1 MGRPQFFTRDGP
13 MKTDFIY
20 LKLYN
25 ELKGKIDS
33 GELKPGD
40 KLPPEYKLQ
49 EHYKVS
55 RDTIRK
61 SLTKLEQNGYIKRKA
76 ATGTFVTR
84 QKADYTLSKVKS
96 FSEQMYDRGA
106 EPSSD
111 ILSIELLDSGELPP
125 EVCER
130 LEIRENSKVYKI
142 CRIRKANND
151 PMAFETVFIPY
162 DLCPDIQTRLDA
174 KASLYAIYEKNYGH
188 QITSVQIV
196 LDAEM
201 PSAQVKKRLD
211 LDSATPILKMLGTA
225 FLDGSVPLYY
235 VICYYAADKY
245 TFSTQLPR

>member
-1 MGRPQFFTRDGP
+1 

-25 ELKGKIDS
+25 ELKRKIDS
-33 GELKPGD
+33 EELKPGD

-61 SLTKLEQNGYIKRKA
+61 SLAKLEQNGYIKRKA
-76 ATGTFVTR
+76 ASGTFVTR
-84 QKADYTLSKVKS
+84 QKADCILSKAKS
-96 FSEQMYDRGA
+96 FSEQMYDRGV

-125 EVCER
+125 EVCESLKIQESR
-130 LEIRENSKVYKI
+130 KVYKI
-142 CRIRKANND
+142 CRIRRANND
-151 PMAFETVFIPY
+151 PMAFEIVFVPY
-162 DLCPDIQTRLDA
+162 DLCPDIQTHLDA
-174 KASLYAIYEKNYGH
+174 KASLYAVYEKNYGH
-188 QITSVQIV
+188 QINSLQLA

-201 PSAQVKKRLD
+201 PSAQVKKKLD
-211 LDSATPILKMLGTA
+211 LDSATPVLKMLGTA
-225 FLDGSVPLYY
+225 FLSGSVPLCY

-245 TFSTQLPR
+245 TFSTRLPR